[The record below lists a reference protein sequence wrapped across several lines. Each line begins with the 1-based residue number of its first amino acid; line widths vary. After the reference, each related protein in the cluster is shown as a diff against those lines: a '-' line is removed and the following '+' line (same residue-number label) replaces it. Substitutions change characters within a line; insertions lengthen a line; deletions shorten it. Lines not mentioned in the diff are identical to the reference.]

1 MKVRE
6 MELSPMEWEAESL
19 LTCIM
24 EDVMFVLRKRLKEG
38 IGRKKGLRI
47 PAGYIVIAI

>member
-1 MKVRE
+1 
-6 MELSPMEWEAESL
+6 MEWKAERKV
-19 LTCIM
+19 TCIM
-24 EDVMFVLRKRLKEG
+24 EDVMFGVLRGKGSKEG